1 MSTRREAAA
10 ARAKVAATEETS
22 FRPSS
27 ARDRFG
33 PRTCPACGTDS
44 RGYCSQCW
52 PIRRAEIDSLGPM
65 AWGRNALRA
74 LGHTVRVTQP
84 DGALRELPALED
96 DEQEIT
102 YWADRGVDLL
112 AAMKKV
118 HGQRQAAL
126 PVRTTDVPPKE
137 NR

>member
-10 ARAKVAATEETS
+10 ARAKVAAAEETS

-27 ARDRFG
+27 ARDRFA
-33 PRTCPACGTDS
+33 PRTCPGCGVES

-52 PIRRAEIDSLGPM
+52 PVRRAEIDALGPM

-74 LGHTVRVTQP
+74 LGHTVRVMQP
-84 DGALRELPALED
+84 DGTLRELPALED
-96 DEQEIT
+96 DEQEIA
-102 YWADRGVDLL
+102 YWAGRGVDLL
-112 AAMKKV
+112 TAMKKV
-118 HGQRQAAL
+118 RGQRQAAL
-126 PVRTTDVPPKE
+126 PDRITDVLPKE